1 MLGSIV
7 LTVDACLPCL
17 GSGSTAMGA
26 LTKQVLL
33 IYSTRGVLT
42 VTGTRAPFWK
52 RQGRELSF

>member
-17 GSGSTAMGA
+17 GSGSTAVGA

-33 IYSTRGVLT
+33 SHSTRGVL
-42 VTGTRAPFWK
+42 TGTRAPFWK